1 MDKSQDLRNADF
13 QRMMQSIQGS
23 VPSFED
29 GVNFLRDL
37 SNKVRASAQK
47 KSFMSQ
53 DGSVNFLKQAGQ
65 LPKVIPSFDELTQEE
80 FVALM
85 EQKRMHF
92 LYLRYSLC
100 LPKRLKRFKP
110 EDIEDMLGFLAIE
123 PLPIEVA
130 KDNLHALTGS
140 TRGKLF
146 LEKHPYFLTHYDRAF
161 FRVLR
166 EREEAYASIK

>member
-1 MDKSQDLRNADF
+1 
-13 QRMMQSIQGS
+13 MMQSIQGS

-37 SNKVRASAQK
+37 SNKVRASEQK
-47 KSFMSQ
+47 KLSP
-53 DGSVNFLKQAGQ
+53 DLIGAVGSSSPVVQIHEAVQ
-65 LPKVIPSFDELTQEE
+65 SFDELTQEE